1 MTRDQLASI
10 HCSIAMQIRI
20 CTRAKALLQ
29 KKKCNTLCTA
39 LMTSFILN
47 STVILQK
54 DNERRKIDI
63 DKLPNKDKATVEHE
77 LFHKKTYSPVMIQA
91 IIPACTYENAV
102 KNCNANMDV
111 HGFWWPL
118 QTRYGKRNIQPRVEF
133 LEFIVEELKRY
144 K

>member
-1 MTRDQLASI
+1 MANHKSSEKRARQTLVKTERNRFYKTRI
-10 HCSIAMQIRI
+10 KNI
-20 CTRAKALLQ
+20 T
-29 KKKCNTLCTA
+29 
-39 LMTSFILN
+39 
-47 STVILQK
+47 K
-54 DNERRKIDI
+54 DVLSAVESA
-63 DKLPNKDKATVEHE
+63 DKEKATVEHE
-77 LFHKKTYSPVMIQA
+77 LFHKKTYSPAMIQA

-102 KNCNANMDV
+102 NNCNASMDV